1 MPTGTRPSRPAS
13 RTSNSNDNAR
23 PTSNVDAT
31 AASSSGSYAARTKT
45 AKHSKVPAP
54 TKAATA
60 HAKAMIETLHQELQP
75 DFLKISDDL
84 ITAFAHVKRKEEALQ
99 KLKDDDD
106 SIPSS
111 CLIGLVL
118 EPNGRSTKESTEFKT
133 LDAETSAI
141 IRDCQARLKKQVIK
155 CVSLNLAELKHG
167 VVKSLAKALPIL
179 AMGFSAEVDIDDEKY
194 SEHQAVADMLYCYGE
209 DVISA
214 LSLGATPASFIKA
227 YKEVNKCSLPPP
239 TKVAS
244 SSHPQSPTIT
254 IATEPLRLPP
264 QVFNEY
270 APATAPTTA
279 VLRNPYAGSKRPGNS
294 NSDENS
300 TPVQLGLAQLEFTTR
315 AESRYDSACTNLF
328 STAFTT
334 PSPRKK
340 KRVRINEPAAPSEPG
355 LEIIEETVLE
365 SDAGTSAAQGNT
377 LPPFTQRPN
386 NSQTSQEQ
394 SENPANADDTIMN
407 EEPSAAG
414 PPQPSPCPNISHFL
428 SELGDDK
435 TQAIQNM
442 HWMTM
447 TGMIG
452 SIGTYVKTIKS
463 RDKAARIKQ
472 RLKSATTEKKASTIA
487 SRLAIERAADRP
499 TLEGVVDKG
508 VKSSTGQM
516 NRRLQ
521 SLETR
526 FDQKTAQ
533 ANQKNGK
540 GKKTNGQ
547 LKDRRGAK
555 GGAASTKKSDP
566 IPSSRN
572 RNSKGARSA
581 GGSNN
586 ASRQGQSNS
595 NDGKS
600 TNSSRKKKPSKPNV
614 NNRSKQQSRK
624 K

>member
-1 MPTGTRPSRPAS
+1 MIFYDAYWNASITTSFANEQQQRQRPPDEQRRCHRGLLLRKLRRSHENRQTLEGAS
-13 RTSNSNDNAR
+13 TDES
-23 PTSNVDAT
+23 
-31 AASSSGSYAARTKT
+31 
-45 AKHSKVPAP
+45 
-54 TKAATA
+54 ATA

-279 VLRNPYAGSKRPGNS
+279 VL
-294 NSDENS
+294 
-300 TPVQLGLAQLEFTTR
+300 
-315 AESRYDSACTNLF
+315 
-328 STAFTT
+328 
-334 PSPRKK
+334 
-340 KRVRINEPAAPSEPG
+340 
-355 LEIIEETVLE
+355 
-365 SDAGTSAAQGNT
+365 
-377 LPPFTQRPN
+377 
-386 NSQTSQEQ
+386 
-394 SENPANADDTIMN
+394 
-407 EEPSAAG
+407 
-414 PPQPSPCPNISHFL
+414 
-428 SELGDDK
+428 
-435 TQAIQNM
+435 
-442 HWMTM
+442 
-447 TGMIG
+447 
-452 SIGTYVKTIKS
+452 
-463 RDKAARIKQ
+463 
-472 RLKSATTEKKASTIA
+472 
-487 SRLAIERAADRP
+487 
-499 TLEGVVDKG
+499 
-508 VKSSTGQM
+508 
-516 NRRLQ
+516 
-521 SLETR
+521 
-526 FDQKTAQ
+526 
-533 ANQKNGK
+533 
-540 GKKTNGQ
+540 
-547 LKDRRGAK
+547 
-555 GGAASTKKSDP
+555 
-566 IPSSRN
+566 
-572 RNSKGARSA
+572 
-581 GGSNN
+581 
-586 ASRQGQSNS
+586 
-595 NDGKS
+595 
-600 TNSSRKKKPSKPNV
+600 
-614 NNRSKQQSRK
+614 
-624 K
+624 